1 MSMAEGKPKYMT
13 CTIFQPILCSNLSE
27 VSGHLIF
34 IAFCRRSR
42 SQSRGSLFA
51 VGGSKNHPSSNS
63 LDTPN
68 SHPGSRRTSK
78 PSILIE
84 PDPEIY
90 GKMNI
95 IIRHLMSFQTTNM
108 ASALTVSLLQSF
120 L

>member
-1 MSMAEGKPKYMT
+1 MFKD
-13 CTIFQPILCSNLSE
+13 LLD
-27 VSGHLIF
+27 VSRHLIF

-51 VGGSKNHPSSNS
+51 VAGSKNHPSSNS

-90 GKMNI
+90 GKMNVI
-95 IIRHLMSFQTTNM
+95 MRLLISFQTIIIGTI
-108 ASALTVSLLQSF
+108 
-120 L
+120 

>member
-1 MSMAEGKPKYMT
+1 M
-13 CTIFQPILCSNLSE
+13 
-27 VSGHLIF
+27 HLPT
-34 IAFCRRSR
+34 FCDNALITFCVTLFRRSR

-51 VGGSKNHPSSNS
+51 VGGSKNHPSTTS

-90 GKMNI
+90 GKINSI
-95 IIRHLMSFQTTNM
+95 IYLKLYI
-108 ASALTVSLLQSF
+108 
-120 L
+120 